1 MARKRSRNGK
11 RCRYILDDG
20 TSWDVFEAQAKMVEL
35 HKEPASIS
43 LMQQR
48 LTHSTDPE
56 YVFLKKK
63 GKWTKDGGHVY
74 SQKNFARK
82 KALRQGKPTP
92 KFKPKRVVRAAP
104 KLTAQEKAIQ
114 KALKSLGIA
123 WT

>member
-1 MARKRSRNGK
+1 MAKKSPNGQ
-11 RCRYILDDG
+11 RCRYALNDG
-20 TSWDVFEAQAKMVEL
+20 TSWNIFEAQAKMVEL

-63 GKWTKDGGHVY
+63 GEWTKDGGHVY

-104 KLTAQEKAIQ
+104 KLTAEEKILQA
-114 KALKSLGIA
+114 ALKSIGIA
-123 WT
+123 WK

>member
-20 TSWDVFEAQAKMVEL
+20 TSWNVFEAMDKMLEL
-35 HKEPASIS
+35 HKEPASQS

-63 GKWTKDGGHVY
+63 GEWTKDGGHVY

-82 KALRQGKPTP
+82 KASRGKAKRNP
-92 KFKPKRVVRAAP
+92 KP
-104 KLTAQEKAIQ
+104 KLTAQEKAMQ

>member
-20 TSWDVFEAQAKMVEL
+20 TSWNVFEAQAKMEEL

-63 GKWTKDGGHVY
+63 GVWKKDGGHVY

-82 KALRQGKPTP
+82 KALREGKITP

-104 KLTAQEKAIQ
+104 ELTAEEKILQA
-114 KALKSLGIA
+114 ALKSIGIA
-123 WT
+123 WK